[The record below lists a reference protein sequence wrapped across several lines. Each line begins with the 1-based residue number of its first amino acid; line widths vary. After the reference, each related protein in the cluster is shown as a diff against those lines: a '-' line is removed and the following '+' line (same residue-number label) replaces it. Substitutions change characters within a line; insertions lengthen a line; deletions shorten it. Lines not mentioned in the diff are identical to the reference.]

1 MGARILAVLN
11 YRYFNNA
18 KWRLALLVRR
28 LRVVST
34 LGTLS
39 LLAAFTTDAG
49 PREQAKRIHD
59 RLAGIP
65 ASSTVLNDMATLIEG
80 GDVRSAAFIAMED
93 PAFYNVTLKRWISP
107 WTNEESDIFVP
118 FNDYTAT
125 VIGIARDDLDFRQI
139 LSGDILY
146 TANTN
151 LGLPAYSNTNNAH
164 YEAIE
169 QQNIDLQASLVASTQ
184 SSMTGLPAEATAGV
198 MTTRAAAR
206 SFFKDGT
213 NRAMFRFT
221 LINHLCTDLEGVK
234 DISRVPDRIRQDVS
248 RSPGGDSRIFINS
261 CVGCHAGMDPLAQ
274 AFAYYEYEYDVES
287 DPDGNNGFLAYN
299 DVGETDPVT
308 ETRVTEK
315 HLINENNFPFGF
327 IITDDSWDNYW
338 RFGQNQNLGWDQ
350 NLSGGGAGAKSMG
363 QELANSRTFAQC
375 QVTKVFKNVCL
386 RDPQDSADR
395 QQVET
400 MTDNFSANG
409 YQIKSVF
416 ADAADYCKGE

>member
-1 MGARILAVLN
+1 LTLFNYITSSNVKNAGAKLISG
-11 YRYFNNA
+11 FT
-18 KWRLALLVRR
+18 LLCA
-28 LRVVST
+28 
-34 LGTLS
+34 LS
-39 LLAAFTTDAG
+39 LTLTSAAEAG

-65 ASSTVLNDMATLIEG
+65 ASTSVINEMANLIEE
-80 GDVRSAAFIAMED
+80 GDVRSAAFIAMD
-93 PAFYNVTLKRWISP
+93 NPAFYNVTLKRWVSP
-107 WTNEESDIFVP
+107 WTNEEADIFAP
-118 FNDYTAT
+118 LNDYTAT
-125 VIGIARDDLDFRQI
+125 VIGIARDDIDFRQI

-146 TANTN
+146 TADTN
-151 LGLPAYSNTNNAH
+151 LGLPVYSNTNNDH

-169 QQNIDLQASLVASTQ
+169 RQNIDLQANLVANTQ
-184 SSMTGLPAEATAGV
+184 SSITGLPVEATAGI

-274 AFAYYEYEYDVES
+274 SFAYYEYEYDVES
-287 DPDGNNGFLAYN
+287 DPNGDRGFLAYN
-299 DVGETDPVT
+299 DIGEIDSATG
-308 ETRVTEK
+308 TRVTAK

-338 RFGQNQNLGWDQ
+338 RFGQNQNLGWDT
-350 NLSGGGAGAKSMG
+350 NLSGSGSGAKSMG
-363 QELANSRTFAQC
+363 QELANSQAFAQC

-395 QQVET
+395 QQVEL
-400 MTDNFSANG
+400 MTSNFSDSS
-409 YQIKSVF
+409 YQIKSAF
-416 ADAADYCKGE
+416 ADAANYCKGE

>member
-1 MGARILAVLN
+1 MTLFNYITSSNVKNAGAKLISG
-11 YRYFNNA
+11 FT
-18 KWRLALLVRR
+18 LLCA
-28 LRVVST
+28 
-34 LGTLS
+34 LS
-39 LLAAFTTDAG
+39 LTLTSAAEAG

-65 ASSTVLNDMATLIEG
+65 ASTSVINEMANLIEE
-80 GDVRSAAFIAMED
+80 GDVRSAAFIAMD
-93 PAFYNVTLKRWISP
+93 NPAFYNVTLKRWVSP
-107 WTNEESDIFVP
+107 WTNEEADIFAP
-118 FNDYTAT
+118 LNDYTAT
-125 VIGIARDDLDFRQI
+125 VIGIARDDIDFRQI

-146 TANTN
+146 TADTN
-151 LGLPAYSNTNNAH
+151 LGLPVYSNTNNDH

-169 QQNIDLQASLVASTQ
+169 RQNIDLQANLVANTQ
-184 SSMTGLPAEATAGV
+184 SSITGLPVEATAGI

-274 AFAYYEYEYDVES
+274 SFAYYEYEYDVES
-287 DPDGNNGFLAYN
+287 DPNGDRGFLAYN
-299 DVGETDPVT
+299 DIGEIDSATG
-308 ETRVTEK
+308 TRVTAK

-338 RFGQNQNLGWDQ
+338 RFGQNQNLGWDT
-350 NLSGGGAGAKSMG
+350 NLSGSGSGAKSMG
-363 QELANSRTFAQC
+363 QELANSQAFAQC

-395 QQVET
+395 QQVEL
-400 MTDNFSANG
+400 MTSNFSDSS
-409 YQIKSVF
+409 YQIKSAF
-416 ADAADYCKGE
+416 ADAANYCKGE

>member
-1 MGARILAVLN
+1 MALFNEIKPNEVKNSDKIKYARGLLCILALI
-11 YRYFNNA
+11 FCA
-18 KWRLALLVRR
+18 IAE
-28 LRVVST
+28 
-34 LGTLS
+34 
-39 LLAAFTTDAG
+39 AG

-65 ASSTVLNDMATLIEG
+65 ASASVLDEMATLIEQ
-80 GDVRSAAFIAMED
+80 GDVSSAAFIAMD
-93 PAFYNVTLKRWISP
+93 NSTFYNVTLKRWISP

-118 FNDYTAT
+118 LNDYTAT
-125 VIGIARDDLDFRQI
+125 VIGIARDDIDFRQI

-146 TANTN
+146 TADPN

-169 QQNIDLQASLVASTQ
+169 SQNIDLQVNLVAGTQ
-184 SSMTGLPAEATAGV
+184 SSITGLPPEATAGI

-221 LINHLCTDLEGVK
+221 LINHMCTDLEGVQ
-234 DISRVPDRIRQDVS
+234 DISRAPDRIRRDVS

-261 CVGCHAGMDPLAQ
+261 CVGCHSGMDSLAQ
-274 AFAYYEYEYDVES
+274 SFAYYEYEYDVDS
-287 DPDGNNGFLAYN
+287 DPQGDNGFLAYN
-299 DVGETDPVT
+299 GVGDIDPAT
-308 ETRVTEK
+308 GTRVTEK

-327 IITDDSWDNYW
+327 IITDDRWDNYW

-350 NLSGGGAGAKSMG
+350 SLSGSGSGAKSMG

-375 QVTKVFKNVCL
+375 QVTKVFENVCL
-386 RDPQDSADR
+386 REPQDGADR
-395 QQVET
+395 QQIES
-400 MTDNFSANG
+400 MTNNFSANSF
-409 YQIKSVF
+409 QIKSVF

>member
-1 MGARILAVLN
+1 LTLFNYITSSNVKNAGAKLISG
-11 YRYFNNA
+11 FT
-18 KWRLALLVRR
+18 LLCA
-28 LRVVST
+28 
-34 LGTLS
+34 LS
-39 LLAAFTTDAG
+39 LTLTSAAEAG

-65 ASSTVLNDMATLIEG
+65 ASTSVINEMANLIEE
-80 GDVRSAAFIAMED
+80 GDVRSAAFIAMD
-93 PAFYNVTLKRWISP
+93 NPAFYNVTLKRWVSP
-107 WTNEESDIFVP
+107 WTNEEADIFAP
-118 FNDYTAT
+118 LNDYTAT
-125 VIGIARDDLDFRQI
+125 VIGIARDDIDFRQI

-146 TANTN
+146 TADTN
-151 LGLPAYSNTNNAH
+151 LGLPVYSNTNNDH

-169 QQNIDLQASLVASTQ
+169 RQNIDLQANLVANTQ
-184 SSMTGLPAEATAGV
+184 SSITGLPVEATAGI

-274 AFAYYEYEYDVES
+274 SFAYYEYEYDVES
-287 DPDGNNGFLAYN
+287 DPNGDRGFLAYN
-299 DVGETDPVT
+299 DIGEIDSATG
-308 ETRVTEK
+308 TRVTAK

-338 RFGQNQNLGWDQ
+338 RFGQNQNLGWDT
-350 NLSGGGAGAKSMG
+350 NLSGSGSGAKSMG
-363 QELANSRTFAQC
+363 QELSNSQDFAQC

-395 QQVET
+395 QQVEL
-400 MTDNFSANG
+400 MTSNFSDSS
-409 YQIKSVF
+409 YQIKSAF
-416 ADAADYCKGE
+416 ADAANYCKGE